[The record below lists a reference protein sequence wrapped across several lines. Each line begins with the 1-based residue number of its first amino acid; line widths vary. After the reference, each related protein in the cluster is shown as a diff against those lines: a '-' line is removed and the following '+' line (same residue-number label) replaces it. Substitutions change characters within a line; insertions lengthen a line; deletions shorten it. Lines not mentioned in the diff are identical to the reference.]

1 MRKNEPNWRDK
12 YEANIRYDV
21 ENTRRY
27 AFKLN
32 KNTDPDVIDALEN
45 CGNKQGFIKEAI
57 RFYIAHSEDK

>member
-12 YEANIRYDV
+12 YEANIRYDA

-32 KNTDPDVIDALEN
+32 KNTDSDVIAALDN
-45 CGNKQGFIKEAI
+45 CGNKQGLIKEAI